1 MMNIAVDDKVAAAAR
16 WLSEQS
22 EMPVHVVR
30 TTKEK
35 FQLSALQTCQAL
47 KMASECRMSGS
58 VAK

>member
-1 MMNIAVDDKVAAAAR
+1 MMDKAVDDKVTAAAR

-22 EMPVHVVR
+22 ETPSHVVR

-47 KMASECRMSGS
+47 KLASDMRGC
-58 VAK
+58 V

>member
-1 MMNIAVDDKVAAAAR
+1 MMDTAVDDKVTVAAL

-47 KMASECRMSGS
+47 KLASDMRGC
-58 VAK
+58 V